1 MKNQVLLIPHISLL
15 KFPESESNSWEAWIT
30 EANEKSAKEAEMLKN
45 CGYEIVKYETH
56 LAVQPTGD
64 IVFSIVWWIKDGLN
78 EQ

>member
-45 CGYEIVKYETH
+45 CGYEIVKYETARDMAI
-56 LAVQPTGD
+56 LVCTLPNLFMA
-64 IVFSIVWWIKDGLN
+64 KDSN
-78 EQ
+78 QKR